1 MRMNCEEALALISSH
16 IDGEATQEE
25 ETLLQAHLET
35 CASCR
40 EILRAYEEI
49 NREMADLTS
58 EPPGEL
64 ISGVMERITE
74 QPAEKKRSRRFMFG
88 SGTAIAAAAAVLV
101 LLIGTGKIPD
111 FRQGRATT
119 ARSAYHQEE
128 SEKQADELSKQSD
141 QADQASISAPLD
153 ASENT
158 AAQLIAEPSESMF
171 MVDPASQQ
179 PEAGPV
185 AGEEAM
191 SVEILDD
198 PQRPAEES
206 IPELAL
212 LQAEESV
219 EDGSLWYYTKASSAR
234 EIVKTY
240 SELYVITA
248 PETLDQAEDDAPCQI
263 HIVEP

>member
-1 MRMNCEEALALISSH
+1 MNCEEALALISSH
-16 IDGEATQEE
+16 IDGETTQEE

-49 NREMADLTS
+49 DQEVGQLTS

-119 ARSAYHQEE
+119 AGSAYHQEE
-128 SEKQADELSKQSD
+128 SEKQEDERSRQSD
-141 QADQASISAPLD
+141 EVDQASISAPLD
-153 ASENT
+153 ASEDT
-158 AAQLIAEPSESMF
+158 GAQTNAEAPSASIF
-171 MVDPASQQ
+171 MVDPAAQQ
-179 PEAGPV
+179 PEAVPV
-185 AGEEAM
+185 TDEEAM

-219 EDGSLWYYTKASSAR
+219 EDGSLWYYTKVSSAR
-234 EIVKTY
+234 EIIKTY
-240 SELYVITA
+240 SELYVITV
-248 PETLDQAEDDAPCQI
+248 PETLDQAEDDAPCHI